1 MAQFQT
7 RDISIEELADVLDS
21 LNNSGCGRLSVD
33 CDSMLNNELVTKDII
48 SMDDYFFS
56 DDEMEV
62 H

>member
-7 RDISIEELADVLDS
+7 RDISIEELADVLES
-21 LNNSGCGRLSVD
+21 LDNSGCGWLSED
-33 CDSMLNNELVTKDII
+33 CDSILNNELVTKDII

>member
-7 RDISIEELADVLDS
+7 RDISVEELADVLDS
-21 LNNSGCGRLSVD
+21 LNNSGSGRLSVD
-33 CDSMLNNELVTKDII
+33 CDSMLDNEVVTKDII

-56 DDEMEV
+56 EDEMEV

>member
-21 LNNSGCGRLSVD
+21 LNNSGCGRLSGD
-33 CDSMLNNELVTKDII
+33 CDSMFNNELVTKDII

>member
-7 RDISIEELADVLDS
+7 RDISIEELTDVLDS

-33 CDSMLNNELVTKDII
+33 CDSMLNNEFITKNII